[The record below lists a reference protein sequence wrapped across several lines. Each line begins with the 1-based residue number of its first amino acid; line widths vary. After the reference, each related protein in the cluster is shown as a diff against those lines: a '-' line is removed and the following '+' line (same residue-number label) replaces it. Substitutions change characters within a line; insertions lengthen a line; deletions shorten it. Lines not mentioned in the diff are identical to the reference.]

1 MGLFFNPTAASLNP
15 TIQCTTRS
23 AINSNSN
30 NNPAGAAL
38 TPSSSSGSRLV
49 SDWRELSPLEDDN
62 LALHPYYRTTQNS
75 SNNYATTTNNYNNSN
90 HHHNYHTDMVLT
102 NTAVHG
108 NNHSQGLY
116 YASNNTLYTHY
127 NHTVPN
133 NNNNNMIQHMTY
145 SHHQQQQQ
153 QQQLQQPQNNLT
165 HNSNIISQPSNQLIL
180 QHPTTN
186 VINNTATAVGH
197 GRNISSTSDH
207 FYPYSPSDF
216 EPVDVFKS
224 HDNYSNNEYRT
235 AADQH
240 PRNSIPST
248 SSTISGRATTADNT
262 NTTTTGSTV
271 YDGKFLRSTEESCHR
286 TTPSPVLYQQ
296 LQQKIQPSITNY
308 QTNLKDNLLPVVT
321 AAATTITTPTT
332 NPNVN
337 TVESHTINHASTT
350 KATTTTKMAARMV
363 TEANPQGTKESI
375 TVHISGISSQP
386 LSYSDI
392 LQLIISRGTDVITK
406 YLPCVDF
413 LVLCQQELRKAVE
426 KNQKVPLKQ
435 RYSSKQVRLKKK
447 NKNQGLKYT

>member
-1 MGLFFNPTAASLNP
+1 MVEISVVPVIISTHTHHPTLNLLMFLNP
-15 TIQCTTRS
+15 MTTIP
-23 AINSNSN
+23 I
-30 NNPAGAAL
+30 
-38 TPSSSSGSRLV
+38 
-49 SDWRELSPLEDDN
+49 
-62 LALHPYYRTTQNS
+62 
-75 SNNYATTTNNYNNSN
+75 
-90 HHHNYHTDMVLT
+90 
-102 NTAVHG
+102 
-108 NNHSQGLY
+108 
-116 YASNNTLYTHY
+116 
-127 NHTVPN
+127 
-133 NNNNNMIQHMTY
+133 
-145 SHHQQQQQ
+145 
-153 QQQLQQPQNNLT
+153 
-165 HNSNIISQPSNQLIL
+165 
-180 QHPTTN
+180 
-186 VINNTATAVGH
+186 
-197 GRNISSTSDH
+197 
-207 FYPYSPSDF
+207 
-216 EPVDVFKS
+216 
-224 HDNYSNNEYRT
+224 
-235 AADQH
+235 
-240 PRNSIPST
+240 
-248 SSTISGRATTADNT
+248 
-262 NTTTTGSTV
+262 STV